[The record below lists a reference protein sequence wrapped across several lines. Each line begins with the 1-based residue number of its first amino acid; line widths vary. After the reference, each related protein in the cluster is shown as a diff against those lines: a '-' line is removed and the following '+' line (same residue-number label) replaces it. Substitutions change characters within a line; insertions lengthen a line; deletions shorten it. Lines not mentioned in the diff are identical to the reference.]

1 MGKNRIVLER
11 YQWDDEV
18 KEKKKKRRSILLTV
32 VLCILLITVFVISGI
47 GCYMLGVRS
56 GTAVYAGNSNGANKL
71 STILNI
77 MENDWYFAS
86 EIDDLENRLVDQALV
101 GMTTNSEDIHTE
113 YMDAKEIQEFFES
126 IDSNFVGIGVKVRS
140 NDGYLLVETVYKN
153 SPADESGMKKGDII
167 KSVDG
172 MDIYGYDIDDVVSM
186 IKGEANTKV
195 NVGIIRGM
203 EELSLDIIRQQVNTT
218 VEGEMLDNGIAY
230 IGLSSFGELTCDQL
244 ITYLDEFKNAKKL
257 LLDMRD
263 NGGGHLNS
271 VVDIGSLFIEKGET
285 IVQQQEANGNIT
297 NYVSDGKRL
306 YTYDQ
311 IVILVN
317 QNTASAAEVLT
328 LALDEQL
335 DNVLIVGTNTYGK
348 GTIQTTVYLAD
359 SSALKYTTGKWNS
372 PYGNNINGVG
382 IEPDVIVE
390 LDEIVTNP
398 FMMIKEDDESYSYDC
413 VSSYVSQMQK
423 ALDYLGYRVDRFDGY
438 FDLDTKKSLEQFESD
453 YGLNVDGILSKD
465 DNRALFLAVSQQYAK
480 PESDLQKIEAI
491 NILVNQ

>member
-11 YQWDDEV
+11 YQKDDGLEQK
-18 KEKKKKRRSILLTV
+18 KEKRRSVLLTIVLLILLV
-32 VLCILLITVFVISGI
+32 TVFIISGI
-47 GCYMLGVRS
+47 GCYMLGVS
-56 GTAVYAGNSNGANKL
+56 NSTAVYASKADGANKL

-86 EIDDLENRLVDQALV
+86 EIDDLDERLVDQALV

-113 YMDAKEIQEFFES
+113 YMDADEIKSFFES
-126 IDSNFVGIGVKVRS
+126 IDANFVGIGVKVRS

-172 MDIYGYDIDDVVSM
+172 MDIYGYEIDDVVNM

-203 EELSLDIIRQQVNTT
+203 DELSLDIIRQQVNTT

-230 IGLSSFGELTCDQL
+230 IGISSFGELTCDQL
-244 ITYLDEFKNAKKL
+244 ITYLDEFKGASKL
-257 LLDMRD
+257 LLDLRD

-271 VVDIGSLFIEKGET
+271 VVDIGSLFIAKDEI
-285 IVQQQEANGNIT
+285 IVQQQNADGSFV
-297 NYVSDGKRL
+297 NYVSNGKRI
-306 YTYDQ
+306 YSFDD

-317 QNTASAAEVLT
+317 ANTASAAEVLT

-335 DNVLIVGTNTYGK
+335 DNVEIVGVNTYGK

-359 SSALKYTTGKWNS
+359 GSALKYTTGKWNS
-372 PYGNNINGVG
+372 PSGKNINGTG
-382 IEPDVIVE
+382 IEPDVVVE
-390 LDEIVTNP
+390 LPDIISDP
-398 FMMIKEDDESYSYDC
+398 FMMIKDDSTYSYDQ
-413 VSSYVSQMQK
+413 VSDYVAQMQS
-423 ALDYLGYRVDRFDGY
+423 ALAYLGYNVERFDGY
-438 FDLDTKKSLEQFESD
+438 FDIQTKNALVQFEND
-453 YGLNVDGILSKD
+453 YGLVADGILSQDVNK
-465 DNRALFLAVSQQYAK
+465 ALFMAVSQQYAK

-491 NILVNQ
+491 NLLVN